1 MSLIERSL
9 NWFPPWAIL
18 CSVGFCLADL
28 TQASAADSE
37 TRDFTISI
45 DGKKAGECHVTFCR
59 QDNGQLTVSGQADV
73 KVNYLVYSY
82 TYSFRGIEVWK
93 GGRLMRLTS
102 TANDNGKPLA
112 VTAVADNQSLRINAN
127 GKERTCRPDVWTTT
141 YWQLA
146 DAKLRN
152 RAILLLDAD
161 TAKEING
168 TLQYVGTSPI
178 NVAGRAE
185 SCSHYRVTGGADAKL
200 WYDARERLVRQES
213 TEDGHKTLLELAQIH
228 K

>member
-1 MSLIERSL
+1 
-9 NWFPPWAIL
+9 
-18 CSVGFCLADL
+18 
-28 TQASAADSE
+28 
-37 TRDFTISI
+37 
-45 DGKKAGECHVTFCR
+45 VTFCR

>member
-1 MSLIERSL
+1 LLGRATTSYWLRPSSELYAMRTQPCSWWFWAGADRIEDRREDAMQLIERSL

-82 TYSFRGIEVWK
+82 TYSFRGIE
-93 GGRLMRLTS
+93 
-102 TANDNGKPLA
+102 
-112 VTAVADNQSLRINAN
+112 
-127 GKERTCRPDVWTTT
+127 
-141 YWQLA
+141 
-146 DAKLRN
+146 
-152 RAILLLDAD
+152 
-161 TAKEING
+161 
-168 TLQYVGTSPI
+168 
-178 NVAGRAE
+178 
-185 SCSHYRVTGGADAKL
+185 
-200 WYDARERLVRQES
+200 
-213 TEDGHKTLLELAQIH
+213 
-228 K
+228 